1 MDKKFKIITG
11 SLIAIVVLVVIS
23 NILIYNTLKTDF
35 DGKLSVLN
43 NKVVTVGNDLS
54 TEKKNSEEQRN
65 LLEEMTI
72 SNFEKL
78 QDALDLQTTRLR
90 LDLESVKTET
100 ESELEGITQQVGGLE
115 ERSSE
120 LEERNEELEELI
132 LDIDV
137 TSSDFSA
144 IAGEVIKAVVSIKTD
159 KGQGSGVIF
168 DDRGYVMTNKHVVEG
183 ITSAQVVDYES
194 NAYSISIVGMAS
206 DVDLAVIKINSDK
219 IFNYLNFA
227 SGASV
232 GERVIAV
239 GNPLGLSFTVTEGI
253 ISAVDRA
260 IDDTNVRYVQ
270 TDVSINPGNSGG
282 PLVNSNK
289 NIVGINTLKI
299 SDTEGIGFA
308 IPASVAKGI
317 AEQALS

>member
-1 MDKKFKIITG
+1 MDKKLKIITG
-11 SLIAIVVLVVIS
+11 SLIAIVVLVVVS
-23 NILIYNTLKTDF
+23 NILVYNTLKTDF
-35 DGKLSVLN
+35 EGKLSVLN
-43 NKVVTVGNDLS
+43 NKVITVGTDLS
-54 TEKKNSEEQRN
+54 AEKKNSEEQRT
-65 LLEEMTI
+65 LLEEKTI

-78 QDALDLQTTRLR
+78 QDALNLQTTRLR

-120 LEERNEELEELI
+120 LEERSSELEDLI
-132 LDIDV
+132 SDIDV

-144 IAGEVIKAVVSIKTD
+144 IAGEVIKAVVSIKTNE
-159 KGQGSGVIF
+159 GQGSGVIF

-183 ITSAQVVDYES
+183 ITSAQVIDYES

-206 DVDLAVIKINSDK
+206 DVDLAVIKISSDK
-219 IFNYLNFA
+219 TFNYLNFA
-227 SGASV
+227 SDVTV

-253 ISAVDRA
+253 ISAVDRV
-260 IDDTNVRYVQ
+260 IDSTNVPYVQ
-270 TDVSINPGNSGG
+270 TDVPINPGNSGG
-282 PLVNSNK
+282 PLVNSQK
-289 NIVGINTLKI
+289 KIVGINTLKI

-308 IPASVAKGI
+308 IPANLAKGI

>member
-11 SLIAIVVLVVIS
+11 SLIAIVVLVVVS

-54 TEKKNSEEQRN
+54 TEKKHSEEQRT

-90 LDLESVKTET
+90 LDLETVKTET

-120 LEERNEELEELI
+120 LEERNEELEDLI
-132 LDIDV
+132 SDIDV

-183 ITSAQVVDYES
+183 ITSAQVIDYES

-206 DVDLAVIKINSDK
+206 DVDLAVIKIN
-219 IFNYLNFA
+219 
-227 SGASV
+227 
-232 GERVIAV
+232 
-239 GNPLGLSFTVTEGI
+239 
-253 ISAVDRA
+253 
-260 IDDTNVRYVQ
+260 
-270 TDVSINPGNSGG
+270 
-282 PLVNSNK
+282 
-289 NIVGINTLKI
+289 
-299 SDTEGIGFA
+299 
-308 IPASVAKGI
+308 
-317 AEQALS
+317 